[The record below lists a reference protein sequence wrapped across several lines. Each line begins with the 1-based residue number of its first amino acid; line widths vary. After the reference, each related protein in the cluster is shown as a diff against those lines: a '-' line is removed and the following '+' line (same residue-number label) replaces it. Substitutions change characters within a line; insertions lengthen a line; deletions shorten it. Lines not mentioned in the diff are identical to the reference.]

1 MLKKKTRILVEP
13 ISPTAKQRFDEMM
26 NRLHICK
33 IDHESETEFY
43 LQSANQNY
51 FFTIQKT
58 NDPNWRIVK

>member
-51 FFTIQKT
+51 FFTVRKT